1 MNLLVIDR
9 STDTQSVAVA
19 KDGKVVGRVFAGM
32 DSRSAEWPL
41 KIRDFL
47 ATNGLTV
54 NDLDQ
59 VLVGQGPGSFA
70 GIRAALAFAQ
80 GLALGNK
87 SRATKVVG
95 LPSTY
100 ALTCDGARTAVIGDA
115 RRDRFWIVLYDGVKC
130 VQDFTLVSKDELAK
144 AVPENYAV
152 VTPDGARIEPLLQAI
167 FANLY
172 KGSLVPLAQRLAEV
186 AVAHPDLPKPEPLPL
201 YLQPAVRA

>member
-19 KDGKVVGRVFAGM
+19 KDGKVIGRVFAGM

-47 ATNGLTV
+47 ASNGLAV
-54 NDLDQ
+54 NDLNQ

-87 SRATKVVG
+87 SRETKVVG

-167 FANLY
+167 FADLY

-186 AVAHPDLPKPEPLPL
+186 AVAHPELPKSEPLPL